1 MSFVAPEAA
10 SLDVEA
16 ALGELRTQGYARLGR
31 VLDDEG
37 IEGLRARADD
47 LMLGRV
53 VHEGLFFQHD
63 AKSGKYED
71 LVLGVGFVGPSLQY
85 RKLEKLEKDPIFR
98 AWIGNRLFEQITR
111 ALTPS
116 AIKLYRAVLFNKAAQ
131 GGTNLPW
138 HQDGGRFWGIDR
150 EPLVQVWT
158 ALDDAPIEAG
168 CLEVVPGSH
177 LDGLTTPLGGVVSID
192 LAQDAKAEE
201 RRVLVPTKAG
211 EALLIH
217 NHVWHRSGTN
227 RTDQPRRAFTVC
239 YLHGETHCTRKRKAA
254 RHFETIFES

>member
-16 ALGELRTQGYARLGR
+16 ALGELRTPGYARLGR

-37 IEGLRARADD
+37 LEALRARADD

-138 HQDGGRFWGIDR
+138 HQDGGRFWGMIGR
-150 EPLVQVWT
+150 SLIQMSSPYTLTGKHFMWMEGLPVYSPLVT
-158 ALDDAPIEAG
+158 SN
-168 CLEVVPGSH
+168 SH
-177 LDGLTTPLGGVVSID
+177 AWS
-192 LAQDAKAEE
+192 AQ
-201 RRVLVPTKAG
+201 
-211 EALLIH
+211 
-217 NHVWHRSGTN
+217 
-227 RTDQPRRAFTVC
+227 RTYFP
-239 YLHGETHCTRKRKAA
+239 RKAL
-254 RHFETIFES
+254 FEWA